1 MWHFDSTCISLI
13 CFGVFCFCFFMSM
26 CFSLALLH
34 VFTAEVV
41 TMNGVESVTETA
53 IRELKNRKFKSKTP
67 SRTSTLIITGV
78 KKVRQRG
85 QGLKRLNHKGQ
96 RVNCRWGLWNK
107 VRDWAMKLRGIKGFF
122 LESPGD
128 KMHGKKSKIVR
139 FF

>member
-1 MWHFDSTCISLI
+1 
-13 CFGVFCFCFFMSM
+13 MSM

-85 QGLKRLNHKGQ
+85 QGLKRFNHKGQ
-96 RVNCRWGLWNK
+96 RVNCK
-107 VRDWAMKLRGIKGFF
+107 
-122 LESPGD
+122 
-128 KMHGKKSKIVR
+128 
-139 FF
+139 

>member
-1 MWHFDSTCISLI
+1 MY
-13 CFGVFCFCFFMSM
+13 
-26 CFSLALLH
+26 FSLALLP

-85 QGLKRLNHKGQ
+85 QGLQRLNYQGQ
-96 RVNCRWGLWNK
+96 RVYT
-107 VRDWAMKLRGIKGFF
+107 LRY
-122 LESPGD
+122 
-128 KMHGKKSKIVR
+128 KSNQA
-139 FF
+139 